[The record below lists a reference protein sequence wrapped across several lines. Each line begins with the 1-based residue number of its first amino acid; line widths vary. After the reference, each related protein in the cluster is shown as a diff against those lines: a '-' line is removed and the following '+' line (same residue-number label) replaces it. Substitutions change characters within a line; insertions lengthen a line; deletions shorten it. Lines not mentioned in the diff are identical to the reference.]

1 MHEIEALYLEVYN
14 KKAAIMGRILGGDW
28 AAGEDVAQ
36 EAFCRA
42 WKFYPSFNPE
52 RGTIEKWFNGILFNA
67 LRSYQRQVRG
77 GPLANAREVSPEDL
91 ISDLRIDPTVLHETI
106 EAVSNEK
113 HRRVLELFYLLGYTS
128 MEIDQIEE
136 GMSQTNVTTIIHR
149 FNERVLK

>member
-1 MHEIEALYLEVYN
+1 MHDIEALYLEVFR
-14 KKAAIMGRILGGDW
+14 KKAAIMGRILGDW
-28 AAGEDVAQ
+28 AGGQDVAQ

-52 RGTIEKWFNGILFNA
+52 RGTIHKWFNGILFNA
-67 LRSYQRQVRG
+67 LRSYQREIRG
-77 GPLANAREVSPEDL
+77 GPLGNAREVFPEDL
-91 ISDLRIDPTVLHETI
+91 ISSLRADPTVLREAI

-136 GMSQTNVTTIIHR
+136 KMTQTNVTTIIHR
-149 FNERVLK
+149 FNERMMK